1 MKKSGICPK
10 CQSEELAP
18 AKAVDKIN
26 YAVDV
31 DAQIATY
38 SDPNALFFKGEKTA
52 IISAI
57 VCLSCGY
64 LEYYAE
70 SPRDLA

>member
-1 MKKSGICPK
+1 MKISRTCPK
-10 CQSEELAP
+10 CQSKELAP
-18 AKAVDKIN
+18 AKAIDKIN

-31 DAQIATY
+31 DTQIATY

-52 IISAI
+52 RVSAI

-64 LEYYAE
+64 LEYYVKA
-70 SPRDLA
+70 PRDLA